1 MRLLFY
7 TDTNADHTLYNIAI
21 SYVAAYIFYLIQVYY
36 PEKRKTK
43 IAIIQ
48 TKQDMYNCLHQC
60 KIFIEGW
67 KAYTNRNSEKSTIVG
82 VNVHLLYYQDFYG
95 HIVQMTKKCL
105 EETVQRILED
115 YDKIKENIDFR
126 NSDIE
131 LQKLFLDMDFAEQAN
146 EWYQS
151 LLFAEILC
159 DNPNST
165 IMESYSER
173 DLMEFE
179 LRIMKLAML
188 YRIDECLQ
196 LEETT
201 DKENII
207 LYHKVMGSVYS
218 VAYENKECFHKI
230 PEGYNKPLRKK

>member
-1 MRLLFY
+1 MQIKHNKIDFIKHKVFFFYNRILIVLSVFCVISLYLIIKGTSWPLIIDNKIMKLLFY

-21 SYVAAYIFYLIQVYY
+21 SYVAAYVFYLIQVYY

-48 TKQDMYNCLHQC
+48 TKIDMYNCLHQC
-60 KIFIEGW
+60 KIFIKGW
-67 KAYTNRNSEKSTIVG
+67 KAYIKRDSNSGAIVD
-82 VNVHLLYYQDFYG
+82 VNVNLLYYQDFHG

-146 EWYQS
+146 KWYQS

-159 DNPNST
+159 ANPNST
-165 IMESYSER
+165 
-173 DLMEFE
+173 
-179 LRIMKLAML
+179 
-188 YRIDECLQ
+188 
-196 LEETT
+196 
-201 DKENII
+201 
-207 LYHKVMGSVYS
+207 
-218 VAYENKECFHKI
+218 
-230 PEGYNKPLRKK
+230 